1 MNLGFYVTPV
11 HLYEAVFQLYRKK
24 WVENGMEIFKPDKF
38 PDELQKN
45 GKLKADIIINQLKD
59 LGVDLKNLDVDNFD
73 FEE

>member
-1 MNLGFYVTPV
+1 
-11 HLYEAVFQLYRKK
+11 
-24 WVENGMEIFKPDKF
+24 MEIFKPDKL